1 MNEIQ
6 KYIAAN
12 EPKIME
18 DLFSLIRIPS
28 ISALPEHHDDM
39 LACAQRW
46 AQLLL
51 EAGVDE
57 ALVMPSKGNPI
68 VFAQK
73 IVDPNAKT
81 VLVYAHY
88 DVMPAEPLELW
99 KSQPFEP
106 EVRDGYIWARGADDD
121 KGQSFIQVKAFEYL
135 VKNELLKNN
144 VKFIF
149 EGEEEIGSPSLEAFC
164 EEHKE
169 LLKADVIL
177 VSDTSMLGAELPS
190 LTTGLRGLAYW
201 EIEGT
206 GPNRA
211 QQFVEVRARVEGYL
225 ENMLFAEGT
234 YVNKNQVLFVIN
246 QDQYRAKADKARAQ
260 LKKDEAQA
268 LKAERD
274 LKRIRPLYEQNAA
287 SQLDLDNAEAAY
299 ESAVATVAMSEADLA
314 QAELELGY
322 TIVRSP
328 LAGHISERNVDLG
341 TLVGPGGKSLLAT
354 VVKSDTVLVDF
365 SMTALD
371 YLKSKERNINLG
383 QQDSTRSWQPNIT
396 ITLADNTVYPYK
408 GYVDF
413 AEPQVDPQTGTFSVR
428 AEMPNPKQVLLPG
441 QFTKVKL
448 LLDVREGAILV
459 PMKAVTIEKG
469 GAYIYT
475 MRKDDTVE
483 KRFIELGPEVGNN
496 VVVERGLAVG
506 ETIVVEGFHKLT
518 PGMKVR
524 ISQPETEVKD
534 TTMVAGDSTTG
545 MKNNAKGE

>member
-1 MNEIQ
+1 MRLFFSKHEL
-6 KYIAAN
+6 KLRRKRTIAAVVCMVIVLGVYWILTRPQKAAPEMPTVIV
-12 EPKIME
+12 EPVIKDDVEIFGE
-18 DLFSLIRIPS
+18 YVGRI
-28 ISALPEHHDDM
+28 
-39 LACAQRW
+39 
-46 AQLLL
+46 
-51 EAGVDE
+51 
-57 ALVMPSKGNPI
+57 
-68 VFAQK
+68 
-73 IVDPNAKT
+73 
-81 VLVYAHY
+81 
-88 DVMPAEPLELW
+88 
-99 KSQPFEP
+99 
-106 EVRDGYIWARGADDD
+106 
-121 KGQSFIQVKAFEYL
+121 
-135 VKNELLKNN
+135 
-144 VKFIF
+144 
-149 EGEEEIGSPSLEAFC
+149 
-164 EEHKE
+164 
-169 LLKADVIL
+169 
-177 VSDTSMLGAELPS
+177 
-190 LTTGLRGLAYW
+190 
-201 EIEGT
+201 
-206 GPNRA
+206 RA

-274 LKRIRPLYEQNAA
+274 LKRIRPLYE
-287 SQLDLDNAEAAY
+287 
-299 ESAVATVAMSEADLA
+299 SAGATVAMSEADLA

-448 LLDVREGAILV
+448 LLDVREGAIVV